1 MREGLELPFS
11 KPTTDTCK
19 QELGSSLYCP
29 AWVGFLDLDH
39 RYIDGGDD
47 NNATM
52 DNNDSNGN
60 DDDDDDECLDAAGEA
75 GRPCRAFKER
85 ERGDCWR

>member
-19 QELGSSLYCP
+19 QEFGSSLYCP
-29 AWVGFLDLDH
+29 AWDH
-39 RYIDGGDD
+39 RYIDGGSD

-52 DNNDSNGN
+52 DNNESHGNG
-60 DDDDDDECLDAAGEA
+60 DDDDCLDAAGEA

-85 ERGDCWR
+85 ERGNWRR

>member
-19 QELGSSLYCP
+19 QEFGSSLYCP

-52 DNNDSNGN
+52 DNNDSHGN
-60 DDDDDDECLDAAGEA
+60 DDDDDCLDAAGEA
-75 GRPCRAFKER
+75 WRPCRAFKER
-85 ERGDCWR
+85 ERGNCWR